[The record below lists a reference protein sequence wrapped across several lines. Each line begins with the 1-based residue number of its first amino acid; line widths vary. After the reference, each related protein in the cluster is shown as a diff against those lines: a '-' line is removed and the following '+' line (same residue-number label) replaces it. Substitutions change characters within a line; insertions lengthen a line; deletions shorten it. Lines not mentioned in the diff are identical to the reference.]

1 MKKKLISV
9 ILVLSVVM
17 TMCFGAMGTV
27 YAGDQMQRVNLAVS
41 VDGNGP
47 VTVKA
52 YNASYA
58 YNMYVSVK
66 DLCSALSGSEKQMN
80 FKYDEESG
88 KYIFTT
94 GKAYEAVGGENAAF
108 DVTYSQNPK
117 EGQDDISLS
126 TPGMTTPTNMEIDGK
141 PYGYS
146 VYKAGDDIYMKILDL
161 GFAFGLET
169 KLTGKNA
176 LSVNTKKNF
185 SIDIDQ
191 LDKNGY
197 FSFLHGAI
205 VGNADTGEILYAS
218 NENVQTQLASTT
230 KLMTYLL
237 VQEAIDKGKISLDT
251 KVKISEAVMEEANS
265 EDSTG
270 ICRNNFELGKE
281 VSVRDLLAGFL
292 LPSANECG
300 TALAEAV
307 SGSEEA
313 FVKLMNKRAKAL
325 GLSSAVFY
333 NVHGLP
339 NYDSSAVT
347 AKRQN
352 SMSAKDMFKLAS
364 YLLKNYQKELTAFTG
379 QTQIELPTFGEGV
392 VATSTYGTLIYNL
405 GAIGL
410 KTGTT
415 NRSGANMVTAVPVTI
430 EGKTQNIV
438 SVIFGAEG
446 TAERYEKSTMLI
458 EYAKQY
464 YAAKDAV
471 KAVKVK
477 VSTKTGTSG
486 ITISWKKT
494 GSAVDGY
501 QVYRATKKNGTYKK
515 IVTTKKLSALNK
527 STTKGKTYYYKVR
540 GYKKIDGHTVYTPW
554 SDKVAQK
561 R

>member
-1 MKKKLISV
+1 MRKKLTSV
-9 ILVLSVVM
+9 ILILTVVM

-27 YAGDQMQRVNLAVS
+27 YAGDQMQRVNLSVS
-41 VDGNGP
+41 VDGKEP

-66 DLCSALSGSEKQMN
+66 DLCSALSGSSKQMDY
-80 FKYDEESG
+80 KYDEESG
-88 KYIFTT
+88 RYSFTT
-94 GKAYEAVGGENAAF
+94 GTAYEPTGGENEAF

-126 TPGMTTPTNMEIDGK
+126 TPGMTTPTNMDIDGK

-146 VYKAGDDIYMKILDL
+146 IYKAGDDIYMKILDL
-161 GFAFGLET
+161 GFAFDLKTE
-169 KLTGKNA
+169 LTGKTT
-176 LSVNTKKNF
+176 LKIDTKKSF
-185 SIDIDQ
+185 DIDIDQ

-197 FSFLHGAI
+197 FSFLHGAV
-205 VGNADTGEILYAS
+205 VGNAETGEILYAS

-281 VSVRDLLAGFL
+281 VSVHDLLAGFL

-307 SGSEEA
+307 SGSEAA
-313 FVKLMNKRAKAL
+313 FVKQMNKRAKEL
-325 GLSSAVFY
+325 GLSTAVFY

-364 YLLKNYQKELTAFTG
+364 YLMKNYQKELTAFTS
-379 QTQIELPTFGEGV
+379 QTKIELPTFGEDV
-392 VATSTYGTLIYNL
+392 VARSTFGTLIYNL
-405 GAIGL
+405 GAIGM

-415 NRSGANMVTAVPVTI
+415 NRSGANMITAVPVKI
-430 EGKTQNIV
+430 NGKTQTVV
-438 SVIFGAEG
+438 SVVLGAEN

-458 EYAKQY
+458 KYAQQY

-477 VSTKTGTSG
+477 ASAKTGEKG
-486 ITISWKKT
+486 ITVSWKKT

-554 SDKVAQK
+554 SAVVAQK

>member
-1 MKKKLISV
+1 MKKKLTSV
-9 ILVLSVVM
+9 ILILTVVM
-17 TMCFGAMGTV
+17 TMCFGSLGTA
-27 YAGDQMQRVNLAVS
+27 YAGDQMQRVNLSVS
-41 VDGNGP
+41 VDGKEP

-66 DLCSALSGSEKQMN
+66 DLCSALSGSNKQMDY
-80 FKYDEESG
+80 KYDEESG
-88 KYIFTT
+88 RYSFTT
-94 GKAYEAVGGENAAF
+94 GKAYEPTGGENEAF

-126 TPGMTTPTNMEIDGK
+126 TPGMTTPTNMDIDGK

-161 GFAFGLET
+161 GFAFGLKTE
-169 KLTGKNA
+169 LTGKTTMTI
-176 LSVNTKKNF
+176 NTKKSF

-197 FSFLHGAI
+197 FSFLHGAV
-205 VGNADTGEILYAS
+205 VGNAETGEILYAC

-281 VSVRDLLAGFL
+281 VSVHDLLAGFL

-307 SGSEEA
+307 SGSEAA
-313 FVKLMNKRAKAL
+313 FVKQMNKRAKEL
-325 GLSSAVFY
+325 GLSTAVFY

-339 NYDSSAVT
+339 NYDNSAVT

-364 YLLKNYQKELTAFTG
+364 YLMKNYEKELTAFTG
-379 QTQIELPTFGEGV
+379 QTKIDLPTFGEDV
-392 VATSTYGTLIYNL
+392 VARSTFGTLIYNL
-405 GAIGL
+405 GAIGM

-415 NRSGANMVTAVPVTI
+415 NRSGANMITAVPVKI
-430 EGKTQNIV
+430 NGKTQTVV
-438 SVIFGAEG
+438 SVVLGAEN

-458 EYAKQY
+458 KYAQQY

-477 VSTKTGTSG
+477 ASAKTGEKG
-486 ITISWKKT
+486 ITVSWKKT
-494 GSAVDGY
+494 GKSVDGY

-554 SDKVAQK
+554 SAVVAQK